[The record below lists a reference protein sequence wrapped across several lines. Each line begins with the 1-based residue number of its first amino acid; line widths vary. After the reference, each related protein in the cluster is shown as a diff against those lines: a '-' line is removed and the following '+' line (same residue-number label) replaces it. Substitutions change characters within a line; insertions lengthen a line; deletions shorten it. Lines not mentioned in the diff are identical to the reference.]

1 MLWTDKYR
9 PRNLKEFAGNPKA
22 VAELLAFVESFKPGK
37 ALLISGSTGIGK
49 TLLIELVAKEKNY
62 DLISLDASEKRG
74 KEDIENFKQSALSA
88 GLFQKGRI
96 ILIDE
101 IEGISGQQDK
111 GAAGAIAELAKQ
123 SRWPII
129 LISNDPYS
137 PKLKTIRQHCK
148 PVKMSKIPAPSIEK
162 RLKEICRKEEIEFED
177 NAIKHLARW
186 SSGDMRTAITDLQS
200 CCSGKRIFSEKDL
213 EILGFRERL
222 NNIFETLSSIFRSK
236 SIVVSKRA
244 FDSSDKDPEELLL
257 WIENNIP
264 LEFDREDFERAY
276 EILSRA
282 DVFRARI
289 IKQQNY
295 RFRLYMLDMLS
306 FIGLAKRHEKHG
318 FVMYQPPQRLIMMG
332 RSKAAREEREA
343 IAGKIGGMCH
353 CSRKIVKRDYL
364 PYLRIIYGKSMEDF
378 LGD

>member
-1 MLWTDKYR
+1 MLWTDRYR
-9 PRNLKEFAGNPKA
+9 PSSLREFAGNPKA

-37 ALLISGSTGIGK
+37 ALLLSGPTGTGK
-49 TLLIELVAKEKNY
+49 TLLVELIAKEKDY

-101 IEGISGQQDK
+101 IEGISGQQDR

-123 SRWPII
+123 SKWPII
-129 LISNDPYS
+129 LVSNDPYS
-137 PKLKTIRQHCK
+137 PKLKTIRQYCR
-148 PVKMSKIPAPSIEK
+148 PVKMSKVPSPSIEK
-162 RLKEICRKEEIEFED
+162 RLKEICRKEGIEAEE
-177 NAIKHLARW
+177 NAVKHLARW

-200 CCSGKRIFSEKDL
+200 CCSGRGKFAEKDL
-213 EILGFRERL
+213 EILGYRERL
-222 NNIFETLSSIFRSK
+222 SNIFETLSAIFRSK

-264 LEFDREDFERAY
+264 LEFDKEDIDKAY
-276 EILSRA
+276 EILSKA
-282 DVFRARI
+282 DVFRGRI

-295 RFRLYMLDMLS
+295 RFKLYMLDMLS

-353 CSRKIVKRDYL
+353 CSKKIAKRDYL
-364 PYLRIIYGKSMEDF
+364 PYLRIVYGKDMEK
-378 LGD
+378 LAE